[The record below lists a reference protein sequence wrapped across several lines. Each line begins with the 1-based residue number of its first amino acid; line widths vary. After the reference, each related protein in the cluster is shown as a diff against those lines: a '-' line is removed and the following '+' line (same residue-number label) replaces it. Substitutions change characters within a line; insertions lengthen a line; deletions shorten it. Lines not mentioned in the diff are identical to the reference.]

1 MNQFDWKQYIT
12 NYSDLQH
19 LNEQGAIKHYIQFGK
34 REGRTDKK
42 KMIVDLQRKDTILQS
57 KVTNVSMTNILQG
70 KVISGEKIQ
79 LMCDYFIGSKEDIN
93 YNPVIYSEVIKHPWK
108 WIDLFDKKLIEIK
121 SKSILKIFCYTWI
134 PGNHLDLLKNIL
146 LQINE
151 PFLLYFHNSD
161 GNFLKEHYTV
171 LNIPNCKQIY
181 SQNNTV
187 SEVITLPIGQA
198 NSQWKHGD
206 EKLLLKS
213 MNSKIEKTNNIFLNF
228 TITTPLRIDCK
239 NILLK
244 KGIPWIENKEYSDY
258 LNTLASY
265 HYCICVEGNGLDT
278 HRFWE
283 CLYLRVIPICVKNE
297 WTDRNKGEY
306 PMIVLN
312 DWNELCNE
320 KLISFN
326 FEGNFDFLNLKHFFP
341 DSVMTDSI

>member
-1 MNQFDWKQYIT
+1 
-12 NYSDLQH
+12 
-19 LNEQGAIKHYIQFGK
+19 
-34 REGRTDKK
+34 
-42 KMIVDLQRKDTILQS
+42 
-57 KVTNVSMTNILQG
+57 
-70 KVISGEKIQ
+70 
-79 LMCDYFIGSKEDIN
+79 MCDYFIGSKEDIN

-108 WIDLFDKKLIEIK
+108 WIDLFCKKPIELK
-121 SKSILKIFCYTWI
+121 SKSKYILKIFCYTWI

-171 LNIPNCKQIY
+171 LNLPNCKQIY

-187 SEVITLPIGQA
+187 PQVITLPIGQA
-198 NSQWKHGD
+198 NSQWKHGN

-239 NILLK
+239 NILLN
-244 KGIPWIENKEYSDY
+244 KGISWIENKEYSDY
-258 LNTLASY
+258 LNTLATY
-265 HYCICVEGNGLDT
+265 RYCICVEGNGLDT

-283 CLYLRVIPICVKNE
+283 CLYLGVIPICVKNE
-297 WTDRNKGEY
+297 WTDRNCNEY

-312 DWNELCNE
+312 NWNELCNE
-320 KLISFN
+320 KLINFDFVN
-326 FEGNFDFLNLKHFFP
+326 FEGNFDFVNFDFLNLKHFFP
-341 DSVMTDSI
+341 DSVMTDSV